1 MTLFEVP
8 GWSVTGEPVPDSP
21 SRSKKRKRSSND
33 SSDKGHL
40 PDLNIDKLVKR
51 LKGHKSDHGASS
63 PGNVKKDKKEK
74 KSEQLKEQEREEK
87 KKSISLPKPL
97 KSATQEQS
105 KSSTVAHLQ
114 KKHRNTRSS
123 VESAPA
129 AVQSPA
135 GGEAL
140 TTMQKSMKQSLD
152 GAKFRV
158 INETLYKSPS
168 NEAHE
173 MMRDSRVFEEYHTG
187 FRHQVQAWP
196 TNPVKH
202 YISLLSKYPVR
213 TLIAD
218 LGCGDAALAKALAPL
233 GIKVLSYDFVSDEAF
248 VVEADI
254 CTRLPLPGSEGA
266 EGEKTNGEGHIVD
279 VVVCS
284 LSLMG
289 TNWPNSLREAW
300 RVLKPNGELF
310 IAEVASRFTNVDQ
323 FLSLVGSIGFKLKS
337 KQDESNSY
345 FTLFEFKKIM
355 RQKPSEKE
363 WTKVLSKAI
372 ILKPC
377 EYKRR

>member
-21 SRSKKRKRSSND
+21 SRSKKRKRFSND

-63 PGNVKKDKKEK
+63 PGSGKKDKK
-74 KSEQLKEQEREEK
+74 EQLKEQEREEK

-105 KSSTVAHLQ
+105 KSSTAARL
-114 KKHRNTRSS
+114 KHRKTRSS

-129 AVQSPA
+129 ALQSSA

-168 NEAHE
+168 NEARE

-187 FRHQVQAWP
+187 FRHQVQSWP

-233 GIKVLSYDFVSDEAF
+233 GIKVLSYDFVSDDAF

-266 EGEKTNGEGHIVD
+266 EGEKTNGEGQIVD

-310 IAEVASRFTNVDQ
+310 VAEVASRFTNVDQ

-337 KQDESNSY
+337 KRDKQDESNTH
-345 FTLFEFKKIM
+345 FTLFEFKKIV

-363 WTKVLSKAI
+363 WTKVLGKAT